1 MDIGKR
7 IRAERKAQ
15 GLSQDVLARRAD
27 VNLAVI
33 NRLERG
39 ASTDPHI
46 TTLVA
51 IADALGVPVTALLEE
66 PALSGKAEAP
76 LAGGPDEARRLLEAN
91 ERFLRAQ
98 MDPAMQE
105 EIIRANIDFWHEQQ
119 DRIVQAEGFQ
129 PEQPEIREFVDSIFE
144 PYRKQ
149 RTDLTENQ
157 RADLTENQ
165 GADQSGSVETGN
177 QR

>member
-39 ASTDPHI
+39 ASTNPHT

-51 IADALGVPVTALLEE
+51 IADALGVPVGALLEE
-66 PALSGKAEAP
+66 SVDPKDLASFSGADTVES
-76 LAGGPDEARRLLEAN
+76 LIETN

-98 MDPAMQE
+98 IEQLDPKDQE
-105 EIIRANIDFWHEQQ
+105 EIIRRMFEFWGEQLK
-119 DRIVQAEGFQ
+119 RLGGTAQ
-129 PEQPEIREFVDSIFE
+129 PEVTKVIDELTGIVRESYRIRLHPEQDE
-144 PYRKQ
+144 
-149 RTDLTENQ
+149 
-157 RADLTENQ
+157 A
-165 GADQSGSVETGN
+165 VETGD

>member
-1 MDIGKR
+1 MPWNPPSS
-7 IRAERKAQ
+7 A
-15 GLSQDVLARRAD
+15 
-27 VNLAVI
+27 
-33 NRLERG
+33 
-39 ASTDPHI
+39 
-46 TTLVA
+46 
-51 IADALGVPVTALLEE
+51 
-66 PALSGKAEAP
+66 
-76 LAGGPDEARRLLEAN
+76 
-91 ERFLRAQ
+91 RAQ